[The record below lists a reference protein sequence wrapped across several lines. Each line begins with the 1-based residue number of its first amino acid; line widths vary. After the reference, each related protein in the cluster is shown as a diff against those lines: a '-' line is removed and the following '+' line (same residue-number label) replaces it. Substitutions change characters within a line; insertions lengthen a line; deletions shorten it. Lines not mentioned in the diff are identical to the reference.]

1 MKNRETAHPYGFSL
15 MEVMVAMVILAV
27 ALTGLTRGIT
37 AALRTSKEA
46 EWQATAAWLA
56 AGQIEQLR
64 AEESYPL
71 GVSEGHGA
79 GLLSSDHWKQSI
91 TSTPI
96 SGLREVAVEV
106 RHSGLNQPLYEL
118 RTLLFEVPS
127 DSLTNRPSERI
138 GNRRSRKNREGQR

>member
-1 MKNRETAHPYGFSL
+1 

-56 AGQIEQLR
+56 AGQIELLR
-64 AEESYPL
+64 TKESYPI
-71 GVSEGHGA
+71 GVTEGQGS
-79 GLLSSDHWKQSI
+79 GLLSIYRWKQTI
-91 TSTPI
+91 ASTPI
-96 SGLREVAVEV
+96 TGLRDVTVEV
-106 RHSGLNQPLYEL
+106 RHSAINQPIYEL

-138 GNRRSRKNREGQR
+138 GNGRNRKNRKDRQ